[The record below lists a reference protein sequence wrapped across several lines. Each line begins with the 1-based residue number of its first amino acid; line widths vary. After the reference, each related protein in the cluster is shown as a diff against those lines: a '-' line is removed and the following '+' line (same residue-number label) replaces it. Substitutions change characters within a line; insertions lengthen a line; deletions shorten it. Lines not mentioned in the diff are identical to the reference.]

1 MVVMEIGYDVPAG
14 DREPWEEHITRCSR
28 DMRGG
33 TRGDN
38 KNLQSRGVYVEAGGV
53 GCQIEVTCSGVGN
66 GCCKFW

>member
-1 MVVMEIGYDVPAG
+1 MFTKFPNPHQVVMEIGYDVPAG

-38 KNLQSRGVYVEAGGV
+38 KNLQSRGVYVEAGTRLGV
-53 GCQIEVTCSGVGN
+53 LFS
-66 GCCKFW
+66 